1 MDLLEIRKRAKGLKD
16 AAPEEAPGAG
26 GPEPDGQAAAA
37 VDGKPARKKKARGKR
52 GASKK
57 AVSEAPVAIDEADAV
72 PPVQAVQAE
81 EAPAEEAAVP
91 EAAPEATEVPHGGGA
106 GAGEPPDAEAGE
118 PSAPSCPE
126 TGLEDEVEYL
136 AFMLAGEEY
145 AVRVDD
151 VKEIIRP
158 QKTTMVPRTPGFV
171 AGIISLRG
179 VILPVFDMKKR
190 LGFEETGRTKTTRV
204 IVISDGGS
212 ALGILVDRVTG
223 VARLKT
229 GEVEPPPAVIGG
241 VESEYLHGVGRQG
254 DRLLIL
260 MNTQRV
266 LEMEGR

>member
-1 MDLLEIRKRAKGLKD
+1 MDLLEIRKKAKGLKD
-16 AAPEEAPGAG
+16 AVPEGAPGAG
-26 GPEPDGQAAAA
+26 GPEPDGQSAAAG
-37 VDGKPARKKKARGKR
+37 DDKPARKKKARAKR
-52 GASKK
+52 SASKK
-57 AVSEAPVAIDEADAV
+57 AVSEAPVAPVSIID
-72 PPVQAVQAE
+72 
-81 EAPAEEAAVP
+81 
-91 EAAPEATEVPHGGGA
+91 
-106 GAGEPPDAEAGE
+106 EPPDAAAGE
-118 PSAPSCPE
+118 PSASSGPE

-171 AGIISLRG
+171 VGIISLRG

-190 LGFEETGRTKTTRV
+190 LGFEDTGRAKTARV
-204 IVISDGGS
+204 VVVSDGGS
-212 ALGILVDRVTG
+212 PLGILVDRVTG

-229 GEVEPPPAVIGG
+229 TEVEPPPAVIGG